1 VQLVGTAT
9 ESAPFARDGFAYA
22 HAAKCGSA
30 APSKPTGTTIIVKP
44 EWAGTTYAASAET
57 AISSIAYAATATT
70 AEGPP
75 AAIPAT

>member
-1 VQLVGTAT
+1 MRRRRPLQ
-9 ESAPFARDGFAYA
+9 A
-22 HAAKCGSA
+22 HRHHL
-30 APSKPTGTTIIVKP
+30 IVKP
-44 EWAGTTYAASAET
+44 EWAGTTYPPAAASAET